1 MSKIL
6 LLCGLLALA
15 LCNIHL
21 NIKYRDF
28 LNGEQ
33 SLDELL
39 VKKIYAE
46 FYSPYTVK
54 SDYRFKVFR
63 ETLI

>member
-1 MSKIL
+1 L
-6 LLCGLLALA
+6 GLIAA
-15 LCNIHL
+15 VLCNLHL

-33 SLDELL
+33 PLDELL
-39 VKKIYAE
+39 VKKIYNE
-46 FYSPYTVK
+46 FYSPYTTK

-63 ETLI
+63 